1 MISRASLAIGLF
13 AGISVG
19 VANAS
24 DLTCRARIERTCLLS
39 GCELL
44 PTDNSFIFHVD
55 RDWLE
60 WKSKIGLG
68 FGQMSMQAS
77 NNRSVVSYTVTWP
90 GSASHFTITNDI
102 DPPIFVLS
110 SDRPNGMVLTG
121 TCETH

>member
-44 PTDNSFIFHVD
+44 PTDDLFIFHVD

-68 FGQMSMQAS
+68 FGQMSMSGVKQ
-77 NNRSVVSYTVTWP
+77 SVGCLLHRDLARQRVAFHNY
-90 GSASHFTITNDI
+90 
-102 DPPIFVLS
+102 
-110 SDRPNGMVLTG
+110 
-121 TCETH
+121 